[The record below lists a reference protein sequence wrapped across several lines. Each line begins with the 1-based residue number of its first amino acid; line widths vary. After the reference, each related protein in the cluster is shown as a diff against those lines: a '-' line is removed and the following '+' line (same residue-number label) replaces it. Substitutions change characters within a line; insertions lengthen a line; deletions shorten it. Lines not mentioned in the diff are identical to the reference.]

1 MSLIYCVEDD
11 ENIRELVSYALRG
24 QGYNVMGFG
33 DAAALTPALL
43 QNMPDLI
50 LLDIMLPGKDG
61 LTILK
66 ELRAKKE
73 YADIPVII
81 MTAKSGEYDIVRGLD
96 LGADDYVTKPFGIME
111 LISRIKSV
119 LRRSSRGEEKDTPM
133 LSIGAITVDCR
144 RHIVMNDGKEIT
156 LTLKEFD
163 LLCYLILNKGIV
175 VSRDQI
181 MQSVWS
187 APFEMESRTIDM
199 HIMSLR
205 QKLGETGNF
214 IKTVRGLGYRMGEK

>member
-11 ENIRELVSYALRG
+11 ENIRELVGYALRG

-33 DAAALTPALL
+33 DAAELAPSLS
-43 QNMPDLI
+43 QNVPDLM

-66 ELRAKKE
+66 EIRAKKE

-81 MTAKSGEYDIVRGLD
+81 MTAKSGEYDIVKGLD

-111 LISRIKSV
+111 LLSRIRSV
-119 LRRSSRGEEKDTPM
+119 LRRSSRKEEKEAPV
-133 LSIGAITVDCR
+133 LSIGDISVDCR
-144 RHIVMNDGKEIT
+144 RHIVMNDGKELT

-175 VSRDQI
+175 LSREQI
-181 MQSVWS
+181 MQSVWGT
-187 APFEMESRTIDM
+187 PFEMESRTIDM

-205 QKLGETGNF
+205 QKLGETGNL

>member
-24 QGYNVMGFG
+24 QGYNAMGFP
-33 DAAALTPALL
+33 DAKALAAALS
-43 QNMPDLI
+43 QNVPDLL

-73 YADIPVII
+73 YAEIPVII
-81 MTAKSGEYDIVRGLD
+81 MTAKTGEFDIVRGLD

-111 LISRIKSV
+111 LLSRIRSV
-119 LRRSSRGEEKDTPM
+119 LRRTKRKEKEEAPT
-133 LSIGAITVDCR
+133 LSLGNVSVDCR
-144 RHIVMNDGKEIT
+144 RHIVTAGQEEIP
-156 LTLKEFD
+156 LTLKEYD
-163 LLCYLILNKGIV
+163 LLCYLLLNQGIV
-175 VSRDQI
+175 LTREQI
-181 MQSVWS
+181 MQAVWA

-205 QKLGETGNF
+205 QKLGEAGAL
-214 IKTVRGLGYRMGEK
+214 IRTVRGVGYRMGEK

>member
-1 MSLIYCVEDD
+1 
-11 ENIRELVSYALRG
+11 
-24 QGYNVMGFG
+24 
-33 DAAALTPALL
+33 
-43 QNMPDLI
+43 
-50 LLDIMLPGKDG
+50 
-61 LTILK
+61 
-66 ELRAKKE
+66 
-73 YADIPVII
+73 
-81 MTAKSGEYDIVRGLD
+81 
-96 LGADDYVTKPFGIME
+96 
-111 LISRIKSV
+111 
-119 LRRSSRGEEKDTPM
+119 M

>member
-205 QKLGETGNF
+205 QKLGETGNL

>member
-24 QGYNVMGFG
+24 QGYNAMGFP
-33 DAAALTPALL
+33 DAKALSAALS
-43 QNMPDLI
+43 QNVPDLL

-61 LTILK
+61 LTILT
-66 ELRAKKE
+66 ELRAQKE

-81 MTAKSGEYDIVRGLD
+81 MTAKSGEFDIVRGLD

-119 LRRSSRGEEKDTPM
+119 LRRSRRGEDKDMPT
-133 LSIGAITVDCR
+133 LSLGAITVDCR
-144 RHIVMNDGKEIT
+144 RHIVMNEGKEIT

-175 VSRDQI
+175 LSREQI
-181 MQSVWS
+181 MQSVWGT
-187 APFEMESRTIDM
+187 PFEMESRTIDM

-205 QKLGETGNF
+205 QKLGETGNL

>member
-24 QGYNVMGFG
+24 QGYNAMGFP
-33 DAAALTPALL
+33 DAKALSAALL
-43 QNMPDLI
+43 QNVPDLL

-61 LTILK
+61 LTILT
-66 ELRAKKE
+66 ELRAQKE

-81 MTAKSGEYDIVRGLD
+81 MTAKSGEFDIVRGLD

-111 LISRIKSV
+111 LLSRIRSV
-119 LRRSSRGEEKDTPM
+119 LRRAKRKEKEEAPT
-133 LSIGAITVDCR
+133 LSLGNVSVDCR
-144 RHIVMNDGKEIT
+144 RHIVTAGKEEIP
-156 LTLKEFD
+156 LTLKEYD
-163 LLCYLILNKGIV
+163 LLCYLLLNQGIV
-175 VSRDQI
+175 LTREQI
-181 MQSVWS
+181 MQAVWS

-205 QKLGETGNF
+205 QKLGDAGAL
-214 IKTVRGLGYRMGEK
+214 IRTVRGVGYRMGEK

>member
-33 DAAALTPALL
+33 DGASMASALS
-43 QNMPDLI
+43 QNVPDLM
-50 LLDIMLPGKDG
+50 LLDIMLPGKNG

-73 YADIPVII
+73 YGDIPVII

-111 LISRIKSV
+111 LVSRIRSV
-119 LRRSSRGEEKDTPM
+119 LRRSRRGEEKDMPT
-133 LSIGAITVDCR
+133 LSLGSITVDCS
-144 RHIVMNDGKEIT
+144 RHIVMNRGVEIA

-181 MQSVWS
+181 MQSVWGT
-187 APFEMESRTIDM
+187 PFEMESRTIDM

-205 QKLGETGNF
+205 QKLGETGNL
-214 IKTVRGLGYRMGEK
+214 IKTIRGLGYRMGEK